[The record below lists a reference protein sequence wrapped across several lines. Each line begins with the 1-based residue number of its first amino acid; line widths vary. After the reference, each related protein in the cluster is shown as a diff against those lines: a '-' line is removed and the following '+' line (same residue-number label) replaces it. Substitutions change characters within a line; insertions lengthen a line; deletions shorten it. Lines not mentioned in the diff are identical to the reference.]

1 MSKRLNISIT
11 KSNVLRMKE
20 EKEFAQEGYDLLE
33 QKREV
38 LVIEVMGLIETFR
51 KCKKEADESL
61 ISAYE
66 LLRKAYILLGEESI
80 KKAALSAISR
90 EDIQIKDRSIMGIV
104 VPIIIYNQKRGAFN
118 QYGFQGTSDCLDKAV
133 KQFSSCL
140 EKLARLAQ
148 IEITLLRLASELKK
162 TQRRANALNNL
173 FIPEFNETIKYLEE
187 NLEEKEREERFQLKR
202 VKKKMY

>member
-38 LVIEVMGLIETFR
+38 LVIELMGLIETFR
-51 KCKKEADESL
+51 KCKKEVDESL

-66 LLRKAYILLGEESI
+66 SLRKAYILLGEESI

-104 VPIIIYNQKRGAFN
+104 VPIIIYKQKNGPFN
-118 QYGFQGTSDCLDKAV
+118 HYGFQGTSECLDKTV
-133 KQFSSCL
+133 KRFSSCL
-140 EKLARLAQ
+140 EKLAKLAQ

-173 FIPEFNETIKYLEE
+173 FIPEFNETIKYIEE

-202 VKKKMY
+202 VKKRMY